1 MTKFMERLKEIEARR
16 AELNAEATSAEVTE
30 TRLAEI
36 TTEAESL
43 NKEEME
49 IRAKMALETKNSVPV
64 QTSEIEKK
72 ADEFVR
78 TGRMTIETRQLLS
91 TGTIAKPTTVGGISD
106 LAAVASDIVDDVH
119 AFALNGVGTWRA
131 AYKKTDA
138 VAAAVTEG
146 QAVGGT
152 ASTYDYVDI
161 VPSEW
166 GVLDEISK
174 QVKRQSPL
182 DYQGAIEDSAVVA
195 LRDYA
200 SGVILQKVQASTLA
214 EKKYSIALDQNYLRN
229 VILTFR
235 PIRGKGACKLYISQ
249 ADLAVL
255 GAVRG
260 TNEKKALYEI
270 TFADE
275 SNTSGTIK
283 EGGMAVS
290 FRILDKLPTGT
301 QLYGQ
306 PGTIDMPMWGNY
318 AVETDEGGDFFK
330 RSMIGIKGT
339 QTAGADLVAKNGMQ
353 VISQTAAPAN
363 ANPETGS

>member
-1 MTKFMERLKEIEARR
+1 MTKEMERLKEIGERR
-16 AELNAEATSAEVTE
+16 AQLMEEAENAETTE
-30 TRLAEI
+30 TRLIEI
-36 TTEAESL
+36 KKESDDL
-43 NKEEME
+43 NREEME
-49 IRAKMALETKNSVPV
+49 IRKNMEKETRNSTPV
-64 QTSEIEKK
+64 TTPEVESK
-72 ADEFVR
+72 ANEFVR
-78 TGRMTIETRQLLS
+78 TGKMTIETRQLLS

-106 LAAVASDIVDDVH
+106 LAATASDIVDDVH
-119 AFALNGVGTWRA
+119 AFALDGVGTWRA
-131 AYKKTDA
+131 AYKVTDA

-161 VPSEW
+161 VPNEW

-200 SGVILQKVQASTLA
+200 SGVILQKVQASDLA
-214 EKKYSIALDQNYLRN
+214 EKKYSVALDQNYLRN

-235 PIRGKGACKLYISQ
+235 PIKGKGACKLYISQ
-249 ADLAVL
+249 RDLATL

-275 SNTSGTIK
+275 SNTFGTIK

-290 FRILDKLPTGT
+290 FRILDKLPVGT

-353 VISQTAAPAN
+353 VISQAADPSN
-363 ANPETGS
+363 H

>member
-1 MTKFMERLKEIEARR
+1 MTKFMERLKEIEAKR
-16 AELNAEATSAEVTE
+16 AELNTEATSAEVTE

-43 NKEEME
+43 NREEME
-49 IRAKMALETKNSVPV
+49 VRAKMALEMNNSKPV
-64 QTSEIEKK
+64 ATPETENK

-78 TGRMTIETRQLLS
+78 SGRLVMETRQLLS
-91 TGTIAKPTTVGGISD
+91 TGHIAKPTQVGGING

-119 AFALNGVGTWRA
+119 AFALDGVGTWRA

-138 VAAAVTEG
+138 VADDVTEG
-146 QAVGGT
+146 SAVGGT

-161 VPSEW
+161 NPTEW

-174 QVKRQSPL
+174 QVKKQSPL
-182 DYQGAIEDSAVVA
+182 DYQGAIEDSAVSA
-195 LRDYA
+195 LRDKA
-200 SGVILQKVQASTLA
+200 SAKILTAVQASSLKQA
-214 EKKYSIALDQNYLRN
+214 IFSRALDQNFLRN
-229 VILTFR
+229 TVLGFR
-235 PIRGKGACKLYISQ
+235 PIKGKGACKLYITQ
-249 ADLAVL
+249 ADLATL

-270 TFADE
+270 TFDNE
-275 SNTSGTIK
+275 TNTSGTIK
-283 EGGMAVS
+283 EGGMAAA
-290 FRILDKLPTGT
+290 FRILDGLTAGT

-318 AVETDEGGDFFK
+318 EVTTDEGGDYFK

-353 VISQTAAPAN
+353 VIKQASAT
-363 ANPETGS
+363 

>member
-1 MTKFMERLKEIEARR
+1 MTEYTERLKEIEAKR
-16 AELNAEATSAEVTE
+16 AELNTEATSAEVTE

-43 NKEEME
+43 NREEME
-49 IRAKMALETKNSVPV
+49 VRAKMALEMNNSKPV
-64 QTSEIEKK
+64 ATPETENK

-78 TGRMTIETRQLLS
+78 SGRLVMETRQLLS
-91 TGTIAKPTTVGGISD
+91 TGHIAKPTQVGGISG

-119 AFALNGVGTWRA
+119 AFALDGVGTWRA

-138 VAAAVTEG
+138 VADDVTEG
-146 QAVGGT
+146 SAVGGT

-161 VPSEW
+161 NPAEW

-174 QVKRQSPL
+174 QVKKQSPL
-182 DYQGAIEDSAVVA
+182 DYQGAIEDSAVSA
-195 LRDYA
+195 LRDKA
-200 SGVILQKVQASTLA
+200 SAKIIAAVKASTLA
-214 EKKYSIALDQNYLRN
+214 QAVTGRALDKDFLRN
-229 VILTFR
+229 TVLGFR
-235 PIRGKGACKLYISQ
+235 PIKGKGACKLYITQ

-260 TNEKKALYEI
+260 TNERRALYEI

-275 SNTSGTIK
+275 TNTAGTIK

-290 FRILDKLPTGT
+290 FRILDGLTDGT

-318 AVETDEGGDFFK
+318 EVTTDEGGDYFK

-353 VISQTAAPAN
+353 VITQA
-363 ANPETGS
+363 

>member
-1 MTKFMERLKEIEARR
+1 MTEYTERLKEIEAKR
-16 AELNAEATSAEVTE
+16 AELNTEATSAEVTE

-43 NKEEME
+43 NREEME
-49 IRAKMALETKNSVPV
+49 VRAKMALEMNNSKPV
-64 QTSEIEKK
+64 ATPETENK

-78 TGRMTIETRQLLS
+78 SGRLVMETRQLLS
-91 TGTIAKPTTVGGISD
+91 TGHIAKPTQVGGISG

-119 AFALNGVGTWRA
+119 AFVLDGVGTWRA

-138 VAAAVTEG
+138 VADDVTEG
-146 QAVGGT
+146 SAVGGT

-161 VPSEW
+161 NPTEW

-174 QVKRQSPL
+174 QVKKQSPL
-182 DYQGAIEDSAVVA
+182 DYQGAIEDSAVSA
-195 LRDYA
+195 LRDKA
-200 SGVILQKVQASTLA
+200 SAKIIAAVKASTLA
-214 EKKYSIALDQNYLRN
+214 QAVTGRALDKDFLRN
-229 VILTFR
+229 TVLGFR
-235 PIRGKGACKLYISQ
+235 PIKSKGACKLYITQ

-260 TNEKKALYEI
+260 TNEKRALYEI

-275 SNTSGTIK
+275 TNTAGTIK

-290 FRILDKLPTGT
+290 FRILDGLTDGT

-318 AVETDEGGDFFK
+318 EVTTDEGGDYFK

-353 VISQTAAPAN
+353 VITQA
-363 ANPETGS
+363 